1 MFGAETI
8 TMTLSLRERYLMA
21 QALILAIE
29 TLAEEDERRREWS
42 NMQDMGALLK
52 SDALA
57 PFAFAVLASLQAM
70 GKTAYAREWSN
81 MMAATTAGGAIEDE
95 AADLPF

>member
-1 MFGAETI
+1 
-8 TMTLSLRERYLMA
+8 
-21 QALILAIE
+21 
-29 TLAEEDERRREWS
+29 
-42 NMQDMGALLK
+42 
-52 SDALA
+52 
-57 PFAFAVLASLQAM
+57 VLASLQAM